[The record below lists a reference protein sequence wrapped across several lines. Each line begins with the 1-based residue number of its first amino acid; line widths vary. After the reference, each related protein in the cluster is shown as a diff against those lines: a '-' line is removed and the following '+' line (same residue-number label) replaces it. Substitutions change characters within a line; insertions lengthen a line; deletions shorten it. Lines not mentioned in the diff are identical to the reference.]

1 VRKCD
6 EEEQAKEKGLCD
18 VDCCRENVR
27 AKSPH
32 SEGCRTTP
40 GNGAMTLDSTREN
53 VGEVGDGGVTVEPD
67 DELESKLPVEEQD
80 PPREEIGLREL
91 LERRFWQL

>member
-1 VRKCD
+1 
-6 EEEQAKEKGLCD
+6 
-18 VDCCRENVR
+18 
-27 AKSPH
+27 
-32 SEGCRTTP
+32 
-40 GNGAMTLDSTREN
+40 MTLDSTREN